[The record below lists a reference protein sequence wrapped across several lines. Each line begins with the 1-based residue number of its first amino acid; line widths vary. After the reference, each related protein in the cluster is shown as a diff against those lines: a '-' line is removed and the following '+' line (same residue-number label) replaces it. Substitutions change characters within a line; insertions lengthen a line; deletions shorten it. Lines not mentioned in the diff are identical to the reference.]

1 MSIRLF
7 KMGAV
12 MKKKILMLVCML
24 MILSV
29 PLTAFADMGP
39 KPSVVIDFQ
48 GLEGERYYATL
59 LSKEK
64 STGPFSTLEG
74 NGGEYRRYQEGDAGY
89 EIFEKFAQYKDTDG
103 YYFLQYFQDCS
114 EAQRFSWT
122 YYPPQEFKV
131 LLYFSDTDRFVVS
144 GSSYARYA
152 FDSYFTAEPQDGSLR
167 VIPSYD
173 YTAEAISLFVR
184 VVLTIAVELG
194 IALLFGFREKRVF
207 RFIVIINAVTQLALN
222 VILNVINYHMGML
235 GFLLFYVLLELVIVL
250 VEAVLYAVC
259 LKKRSE
265 KKISAWKPWIYAL
278 AANTASF
285 IVGLVL
291 AFWIPDMF

>member
-1 MSIRLF
+1 
-7 KMGAV
+7 

-29 PLTAFADMGP
+29 PLTAVADMGP

-48 GLEGERYYATL
+48 GLEGKRYYATL

-64 STGPFSTLEG
+64 STGPFSAVQDT
-74 NGGEYRRYQEGDAGY
+74 GGEYRRYQEDDADY

-103 YYFLQYFQDCS
+103 FYFLQYFEDCS
-114 EAQRFSWT
+114 ETQQFSWT

-131 LLYFSDTDRFVVS
+131 LLYFPDTDQFLAS
-144 GSSYARYA
+144 GSCERYA
-152 FDSYFTAEPQDGSLR
+152 FDSYFTAEPQDSSLR

-184 VVLTIAVELG
+184 VLLTIAVELG

-207 RFIVIINAVTQLALN
+207 RFIVIINVVTQLALN

-235 GFLLFYVLLELVIVL
+235 GFLLFYVLLELVIAL
-250 VEAVLYAVC
+250 VEAVLYAVF

-291 AFWIPDMF
+291 AFWIPGMF

>member
-1 MSIRLF
+1 
-7 KMGAV
+7 
-12 MKKKILMLVCML
+12 MKKRILMLVCVL

-48 GLEGERYYATL
+48 GLEGKRYYATL

-64 STGPFSTLEG
+64 STGPFSAVEDTGEEDWSYQVG
-74 NGGEYRRYQEGDAGY
+74 NADYAV
-89 EIFEKFAQYKDTDG
+89 FLKFAQYRDADG
-103 YYFLQYFQDCS
+103 FYFLQNFQDCS
-114 EAQRFSWT
+114 ETQQFSWT
-122 YYPPQEFKV
+122 YYPPQVFKV
-131 LLYFSDTDRFVVS
+131 LLYFPDTDQFLAS
-144 GSSYARYA
+144 GSYERYA
-152 FDSYFTAEPQDGSLR
+152 FDSYFTVEPQDGSLR

-173 YTAEAISLFVR
+173 YTAEAVSLFVR
-184 VVLTIAVELG
+184 VLLTIAVELG

-207 RFIVIINAVTQLALN
+207 RLIVIINVVTQLALN

-235 GFLLFYVLLELVIVL
+235 GFLMFFVLLELVVFL

-285 IVGLVL
+285 IVGVVL
-291 AFWIPDMF
+291 AFWMPGMF

>member
-1 MSIRLF
+1 
-7 KMGAV
+7 
-12 MKKKILMLVCML
+12 MKKKILMLVCAL

-29 PLTAFADMGP
+29 PLTAVADIGP
-39 KPSVVIDFQ
+39 KPSVVIGFQ

-64 STGPFSTLEG
+64 STGPFSAVEDT
-74 NGGEYRRYQEGDAGY
+74 GGEYRRYQEGDADY

-103 YYFLQYFQDCS
+103 FYFLQNFQDCS
-114 EAQRFSWT
+114 ETQQFSWT

-131 LLYFSDTDRFVVS
+131 LLYFPVADEFAVS
-144 GSSYARYA
+144 GDSYARYA
-152 FDSYFTAEPQDGSLR
+152 FDSYFTAEPQDGGLR

-207 RFIVIINAVTQLALN
+207 RLIVIINVVTQLALN
-222 VILNVINYHMGML
+222 VALNVINYHMGML

-250 VEAVLYAVC
+250 VEAALYAVC

-265 KKISAWKPWIYAL
+265 KKISVWKPWIYAL
-278 AANTASF
+278 AANMASF
-285 IVGLVL
+285 IVGVVL
-291 AFWIPDMF
+291 AFWMPGMF